1 MLRKYESEA
10 TLFRRQLKADK
21 PHLEDEQRKGRAIWW
36 DHPQDPDTQARQK
49 ASKVPQAP
57 YVYQTKG

>member
-1 MLRKYESEA
+1 MAGYVSEF
-10 TLFRRQLKADK
+10 TQFITELKAAK
-21 PHLEDEQRKGRAIWW
+21 PQLEADQRKGRAIWW